1 MPGGWGL
8 LSWLG
13 LVRGLQVLGVLTS
26 AVLNGFLLVYIHLH
40 KLGLSSSMFTL
51 EILVSGNTV
60 ALSPECC

>member
-1 MPGGWGL
+1 
-8 LSWLG
+8 LG

-40 KLGLSSSMFTL
+40 KLGLSASMFTL